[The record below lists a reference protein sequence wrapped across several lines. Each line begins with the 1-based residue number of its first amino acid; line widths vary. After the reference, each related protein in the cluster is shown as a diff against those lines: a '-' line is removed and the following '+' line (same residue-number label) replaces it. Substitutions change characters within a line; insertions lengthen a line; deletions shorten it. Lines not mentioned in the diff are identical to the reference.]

1 MNKKGKYTFNV
12 CLGTACYVKGSG
24 KLMEKLQETLGVGVG
39 ETTEDGLFTVEGCR
53 CVGACGLAPVMTI
66 NDKVY
71 GHLTVDD
78 IPRLVNEYRELAKAE
93 EN

>member
-1 MNKKGKYTFNV
+1 
-12 CLGTACYVKGSG
+12 
-24 KLMEKLQETLGVGVG
+24 MEKLHETLGVGVG